1 MPDAGWT
8 LSEYQLDEK
17 KHRLLVA
24 AASLTAEPQA
34 LGARVQYLWLMDS
47 GAQAQQSL
55 RGMWDLP
62 GPGTEPV
69 SSELAGGFS
78 IPELPGKSL
87 VISSILA
94 GQKN

>member
-55 RGMWDLP
+55 CGMWDLP
-62 GPGTEPV
+62 GPGIHPA
-69 SSELAGGFS
+69 SPAMAGRFLATA
-78 IPELPGKSL
+78 PPGS
-87 VISSILA
+87 A
-94 GQKN
+94 W